1 MFSNTRKTNEDP
13 ITEKQQLTRNRPANM
28 PSIVSAGL
36 QVNGSMVSDGEIQID
51 GTFEGDLKSRTL
63 IIGAEGLVK
72 GSIVADEVT
81 INGMFEGKI
90 KAKSVILHENSK
102 VIGDI
107 THDLLTVLAGARI
120 EGSLKRL
127 SKSDPIRSAQK
138 DALAPGVKPDAPNS
152 GIKGAPGP
160 HSAAAAAAPGG
171 LEATGA
177 KGHIDRS

>member
-1 MFSNTRKTNEDP
+1 MMQPTK
-13 ITEKQQLTRNRPANM
+13 IKPATM

-36 QVNGSMVSDGEIQID
+36 QVNGNMVSDGDIQIE
-51 GTFEGDLKSRTL
+51 GTIEGDVKSRTL

-81 INGMFEGKI
+81 INGMVEGKI
-90 KAKSVILHENSK
+90 KAKAVILHENSQ

-127 SKSDPIRSAQK
+127 SKSDTMRQAQK
-138 DALAPGVKPDAPNS
+138 DASTPSGVKSDAPNN
-152 GIKGAPGP
+152 GIKGAPGSKGP
-160 HSAAAAAAPGG
+160 GVSAMGRPKTEAAKHPKA
-171 LEATGA
+171 
-177 KGHIDRS
+177 

>member
-1 MFSNTRKTNEDP
+1 MFSKGKKTNEEP
-13 ITEKQQLTRNRPANM
+13 ITEKQMMQPTKIRSATM

-36 QVNGSMVSDGEIQID
+36 QVNGNMVSDGDIQIE
-51 GTFEGDLKSRTL
+51 GTIEGDVKSHTL

-81 INGMFEGKI
+81 INGMVEGKI
-90 KAKSVILHENSK
+90 KAKTVILHENSQ

-127 SKSDPIRSAQK
+127 SKSDPMRPAQK
-138 DALAPGVKPDAPNS
+138 DALTPNVKSDAQNN
-152 GIKGAPGP
+152 GIKGAPGSKNP
-160 HSAAAAAAPGG
+160 AVSAMGRPKPETAKHSKA
-171 LEATGA
+171 
-177 KGHIDRS
+177 

>member
-1 MFSNTRKTNEDP
+1 MFSKARKTTNEP
-13 ITEKQQLTRNRPANM
+13 ITEKQMQPSRIKPATM

-36 QVNGSMVSDGEIQID
+36 QVNGNMVSDGDIQIE
-51 GTFEGDLKSRTL
+51 GTIEGDVKSRTL

-81 INGMFEGKI
+81 VDGMVEGKI
-90 KAKSVILHENSK
+90 KAKTVILHENSQ

-127 SKSDPIRSAQK
+127 SKSDPMRSTQK
-138 DALAPGVKPDAPNS
+138 DVLAPGVKPDAPT
-152 GIKGAPGP
+152 GGLKGAPGVP
-160 HSAAAAAAPGG
+160 TMGRPKTDTTKHP
-171 LEATGA
+171 
-177 KGHIDRS
+177 KV

>member
-1 MFSNTRKTNEDP
+1 MYSKARKTNEDTT
-13 ITEKQQLTRNRPANM
+13 TEKQQPTRIRPVSM

-36 QVNGSMVSDGEIQID
+36 QVNGNMVSDGDIQIE
-51 GTFEGDLKSRTL
+51 GTIEGDVKSRTL

-72 GSIVADEVT
+72 GAIVADEVT
-81 INGMFEGKI
+81 INGMVEGKI
-90 KAKSVILHENSK
+90 KAKSVILHENSQ

-138 DALAPGVKPDAPNS
+138 DALALGVKPDALNS
-152 GIKGAPGP
+152 GIKGAPGSNDP
-160 HSAAAAAAPGG
+160 VISV
-171 LEATGA
+171 TG
-177 KGHIDRS
+177 R